1 MNRRTMLGAL
11 ATVFLCVAALAA
23 RAKDED
29 KARLFNTFFLEG
41 DSVTWYLVMRAD
53 RTFDLIGPDG
63 RKIAGQFVA
72 SDKELAFAGRH
83 FDYKFENSNV
93 TLTADDKDGPGTGIT
108 ADFPPRA
115 RGQKA
120 KYISIQNWRK
130 AGKDTEPPA
139 SATPLPAPDEPKP
152 DPKLPPPPP
161 QVPQPPGPA
170 VRAADVSGV
179 YAHSDSQNREHTLKL
194 VAGGTFEYLA
204 PDGRKAS
211 GTYIYANGEL
221 SLDSGFHRRNF
232 AIAEAFGGVQ
242 VSRRDTDVLKPGDL
256 LGEMPPQERIPLM
269 FKKRG
274 AAPAPV
280 VAPPVQPVSPPPVA
294 PEVKL
299 VPEPPKPP
307 PEIVQP
313 KPDPKPPVQPQPQP
327 QPAAAK
333 SLEDLA
339 GTYSYR
345 PNPLVTENWTLKAD
359 GTFDYSDSNGA
370 KVSGSAKLEGG
381 VLKLKSGEVERSFS
395 AALNG
400 NVLVL
405 SRTNDDNPKI
415 TNDLATMS
423 PSVLKEAKYE
433 KK

>member
-11 ATVFLCVAALAA
+11 FAAVLGLGACAA

-29 KARLFNTFFLEG
+29 KARLFNTFYLEG
-41 DSVTWYLVMRAD
+41 EAVTWYLLMRPD

-63 RKIAGQFVA
+63 RKVSGQFVA
-72 SDKELAFAGRH
+72 SDKEVAFAGRH

-93 TLTADDKDGPGTGIT
+93 TFTADEKDGPGTGVA

-130 AGKDTEPPA
+130 AGKDTEPPV
-139 SATPLPAPDEPKP
+139 SATPAPPPDLPKPEPKQPAP
-152 DPKLPPPPP
+152 PPMPL
-161 QVPQPPGPA
+161 A
-170 VRAADVSGV
+170 RAAEVSGV
-179 YAHSDSQNREHTLKL
+179 YVYSDSQNREHTLKL
-194 VAGGTFEYLA
+194 VGGGTFEYFA
-204 PDGRKAS
+204 PDGRKAN

-221 SLDSGFHRRNF
+221 TLDSGFHRRNF
-232 AIAEAFGGVQ
+232 ALAEALGGVQ

-256 LGEMPPQERIPLM
+256 LGEMPPQERTALM
-269 FKKRG
+269 FKRRG
-274 AAPAPV
+274 AAPGPAV
-280 VAPPVQPVSPPPVA
+280 TPPVQPVAPPPVVPDVKPVPA
-294 PEVKL
+294 PE
-299 VPEPPKPP
+299 PAKPP
-307 PEIVQP
+307 EVVQP
-313 KPDPKPPVQPQPQP
+313 KPQPKPPEPP
-327 QPAAAK
+327 QPAGVK
-333 SLEDLA
+333 SMDELA
-339 GTYSYR
+339 GAYSYR

-370 KVSGSAKLEGG
+370 KVSGTAKLEGG
-381 VLKLKSGEVERSFS
+381 VLKLKSGEVERSFA

-400 NVLVL
+400 NILVL
-405 SRTNDDNPKI
+405 ARTNDDNPKI